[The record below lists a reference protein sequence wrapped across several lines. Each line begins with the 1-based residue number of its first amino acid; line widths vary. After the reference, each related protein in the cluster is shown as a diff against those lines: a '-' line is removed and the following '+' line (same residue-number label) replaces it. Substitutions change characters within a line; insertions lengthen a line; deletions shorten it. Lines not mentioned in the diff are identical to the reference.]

1 MVRPHA
7 ACRLKR
13 LEAFGGIPAMDKFV
27 NGLPDDL
34 TFSVS
39 QNLTE
44 PRNRSAF
51 LLCDIYLS
59 SNHTSCCIYSGAGVN
74 ANARWSSGNY
84 HGREG
89 REKRKLEEV
98 EGRVSSVEGSRSGGL
113 DAWFKEC
120 LQFFY
125 CPRIFLLVAGK
136 SPGQKKLLQ

>member
-7 ACRLKR
+7 ACCLKR
-13 LEAFGGIPAMDKFV
+13 LEPPGGIPTMDKFV

-51 LLCDIYLS
+51 LLCDIYLGP
-59 SNHTSCCIYSGAGVN
+59 NHTSCCIDSDASVN
-74 ANARWSSGNY
+74 ENAEWCWENG

-89 REKRKLEEV
+89 REKLKH
-98 EGRVSSVEGSRSGGL
+98 
-113 DAWFKEC
+113 
-120 LQFFY
+120 
-125 CPRIFLLVAGK
+125 
-136 SPGQKKLLQ
+136 